1 MTMALDLDL
10 VGTEEAARILGCSA
24 ITVRKIANRGDLAN
38 YGDGDRMLLARSE
51 VVAYLERRIN
61 SRRYH
66 GPECLLST
74 CDLWERGQHECQCV
88 SCHCPSFS
96 PGGFLGTCADCG
108 RPLVVDGRVVR

>member
-1 MTMALDLDL
+1 MAPPRLLI
-10 VGTEEAARILGCSA
+10 GTEEASRILGCSA
-24 ITVRKIANRGDLAN
+24 ITVRKLANRGVFGN
-38 YGDGDRMLLARSE
+38 FGDDDRFLLDRGE
-51 VVAYLERRIN
+51 VVAFLQRRLD

-88 SCHCPSFS
+88 SCNCPAFA
-96 PGGFLGTCADCG
+96 PGGFLGTCVDCG